1 MALYLIRVINY
12 QSIFSRIRKEQNVE
26 IIIHARHLDAT
37 EAIKNYI
44 KKKASKLTKY
54 SSKIN
59 KIQFTLKIEGTNNIV
74 EAICSAARA
83 TLVAETKNS
92 DMYAAID
99 LVIDK
104 LDKQIIKQ
112 KEKLKQPRR
121 SKKEEAP
128 VEEE

>member
-1 MALYLIRVINY
+1 L
-12 QSIFSRIRKEQNVE
+12 E
-26 IIIHARHLDAT
+26 IIIHGRHLDAT

-44 KKKASKLTKY
+44 NKKASKLTKY
-54 SSKIN
+54 STKIN
-59 KIQFTLKIEGTNNIV
+59 KIQFTLKIEGQNNIV

-83 TLVAETKNS
+83 TLVAEVANA

-104 LDKQIIKQ
+104 LEKQIIKQ

-128 VEEE
+128 VEEDEEE